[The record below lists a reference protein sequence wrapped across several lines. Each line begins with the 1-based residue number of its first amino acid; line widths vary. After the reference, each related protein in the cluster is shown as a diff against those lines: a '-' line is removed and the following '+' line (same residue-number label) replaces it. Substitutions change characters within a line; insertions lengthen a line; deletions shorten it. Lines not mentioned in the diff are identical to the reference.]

1 MLKPYVLQ
9 HKAYLY
15 RYLTNTRIYCNIAIN
30 LSTERKKYKGVMIIM
45 KKQELVAI
53 IAEKS
58 GISKV
63 AAAKA
68 LKATTDAI
76 GDAIAKGDSVQLI
89 GFGTF
94 GTRKR
99 AARAGKNPRT
109 GETIKIA
116 ASTVA
121 AFKAGK
127 ALKDK
132 VYG

>member
-1 MLKPYVLQ
+1 
-9 HKAYLY
+9 
-15 RYLTNTRIYCNIAIN
+15 
-30 LSTERKKYKGVMIIM
+30 M

-53 IAEKS
+53 IAKEA
-58 GISKV
+58 GITKV

-76 GDAIAKGDSVQLI
+76 GDAIAKGESVQLV

-94 GTRKR
+94 GSKKR
-99 AARAGKNPRT
+99 AARTGKNPRT
-109 GETIKIA
+109 GEKIKIA

-132 VYG
+132 VNG